1 MTTMRKELQRL
12 SETLVWRGVAML
24 ALGVGALLWPEP
36 LMIAALLT
44 VGLIAALLGLYE
56 MAIAAVLRRFTR
68 YWYVVLVHG
77 LTSLAF
83 GLLTVGSSALPLRVA
98 LAIIVAW
105 LLVYAGVMSRVATVM
120 WPMRT
125 VPWALIAWGT
135 VDLLVTVAIALS
147 PAMTIFGFLF
157 LGALY
162 AAVFGAWQLALG
174 WWLGRHAPAIIVDQ
188 VSATILHRVHESSAD
203 ARRRVLSVR

>member
-1 MTTMRKELQRL
+1 MRKELQRL
-12 SETLVWRGVAML
+12 SETLAWRGAALL

-44 VGLIAALLGLYE
+44 AGLIAALLGLYE
-56 MAIAAVLRRFTR
+56 MTIAVVLRRFTQ

-98 LAIIVAW
+98 LALIVAW
-105 LLVYAGVMSRVATVM
+105 LLVYVGVMWGAATVM
-120 WPMRT
+120 WPKRT
-125 VPWALIAWGT
+125 VPWGLIAWGT
-135 VDLLVTVAIALS
+135 VDVLVSVAIAVI
-147 PAMTIFGFLF
+147 PAVTIFGFLF

-162 AAVFGAWQLALG
+162 AAVFGVWQLALG
-174 WWLGRHAPAIIVDQ
+174 WWLGRHTPAIIVDQ
-188 VSATILHRVHESSAD
+188 VSATILHRVHESSVG

>member
-1 MTTMRKELQRL
+1 MRKELQRL

-24 ALGVGALLWPEP
+24 ALGLGALLWPEP

-44 VGLIAALLGLYE
+44 AGLIAALLGLYE

-68 YWYVVLVHG
+68 YWYVVLAHG

-83 GLLTVGSSALPLRVA
+83 GLLTVGASALPLRLA

-105 LLVYAGVMSRVATVM
+105 LLVYAGVMWGAAAMM
-120 WPMRT
+120 WPRRT
-125 VPWALIAWGT
+125 VARALFAWGT
-135 VDLLVTVAIALS
+135 VDLLVSIAIAIS
-147 PAMTIFGFLF
+147 PTVTIFGFLF

-162 AAVFGAWQLALG
+162 AAVFGAWQLSLG
-174 WWLGRHAPAIIVDQ
+174 LWLGRHVPAFIVDQ
-188 VSATILHRVHESSAD
+188 VSATILHRAHESSAD
-203 ARRRVLSVR
+203 TRPRVLSVR

>member
-1 MTTMRKELQRL
+1 MRKELQRL
-12 SETLVWRGVAML
+12 SETLVWRGLALL

-44 VGLIAALLGLYE
+44 AGLIAAMLGLYE
-56 MAIAAVLRRFTR
+56 MAIAAVLRRFTQ

-83 GLLTVGSSALPLRVA
+83 GLLTVGASALPLRVA
-98 LAIIVAW
+98 LVLIVAW
-105 LLVYAGVMSRVATVM
+105 LLVYVGVMWGAATMM

-135 VDLLVTVAIALS
+135 ADLLVSIAIAIS
-147 PAMTIFGFLF
+147 PTVTIFGFLF

-188 VSATILHRVHESSAD
+188 VSATILHRVHQSSAD
-203 ARRRVLSVR
+203 TRRRVLSVR

>member
-12 SETLVWRGVAML
+12 SGTLEWRGLALL

-36 LMIAALLT
+36 LMIAAMLT
-44 VGLIAALLGLYE
+44 AGLIAALLGLYE
-56 MAIAAVLRRFTR
+56 MAIAVVLRRFTE

-83 GLLTVGSSALPLRVA
+83 GLLTVGASALPFRVA
-98 LAIIVAW
+98 FALIMAW
-105 LLVYAGVMSRVATVM
+105 LLVYVGVMWAAATMM

-135 VDLLVTVAIALS
+135 VDLLVLIAIAIS
-147 PAMTIFGFLF
+147 PAATIFGVLF

-162 AAVFGAWQLALG
+162 AAVFGAWQFALG

-188 VSATILHRVHESSAD
+188 VSATVLHRALVG
-203 ARRRVLSVR
+203 

>member
-1 MTTMRKELQRL
+1 MRKELQRL
-12 SETLVWRGVAML
+12 SETLVWRGLALL

-44 VGLIAALLGLYE
+44 AGLIAAMLGLYE
-56 MAIAAVLRRFTR
+56 MAIAAVLRRFTQ

-83 GLLTVGSSALPLRVA
+83 GLLTVGASALPLRVA
-98 LAIIVAW
+98 LVLIVAW
-105 LLVYAGVMSRVATVM
+105 LLVYVGVMWGAATMM

-135 VDLLVTVAIALS
+135 ADLLVSIAIAIS
-147 PAMTIFGFLF
+147 PTVTIFGFLF

-188 VSATILHRVHESSAD
+188 VSATILHRVHRSSAD
-203 ARRRVLSVR
+203 TPRPVLSVR